1 MIKLPES
8 IVIYPQKKSVPG
20 YLLCWIPAGEY
31 GTAVVDAE
39 KRSDHERLD
48 PQGIEIELSEEG
60 LEEAG
65 VKLDATP
72 DELRRAYL
80 ALWKGKL
87 VPESGMVELASLQEY
102 LKEEGRSLEEVADE
116 DAEAM
121 FSFDMPG
128 EEGGR
133 RGVRRRELLSKI
145 ASPPPMSEGDDAS
158 QVYRRLDVRQMPPN
172 QGEQGG

>member
-1 MIKLPES
+1 MIKLPNV

-20 YLLCWIPAGEY
+20 YLLCWIPAEEY
-31 GTAVVDAE
+31 ATAVVDAE

-80 ALWKGKL
+80 VLWEGEV
-87 VPESGMVELASLQEY
+87 VPESGMVELVSLQGY
-102 LKEEGRSLEEVADE
+102 LKEEGRYLEEAAGE
-116 DAEAM
+116 EAEAM
-121 FSFDMPG
+121 FSFDT
-128 EEGGR
+128 GR
-133 RGVRRRELLSKI
+133 SRPRRNELLSKFVS
-145 ASPPPMSEGDDAS
+145 APPMTEGDDAS
-158 QVYRRLDVRQMPPN
+158 QVYRRLDVRQRSSN
-172 QGEQGG
+172 QDERGR